1 MAYVLIL
8 PIIIGKKVKMV
19 DNYRYGFN
27 IGDVIDNIDAINSEI
42 AEMYEEG
49 NKEIDRKKEFN
60 LVYRQFIEGLK
71 LSTGVKLYF

>member
-1 MAYVLIL
+1 
-8 PIIIGKKVKMV
+8 MV

-27 IGDVIDNIDAINSEI
+27 IGNVIDNIDKINSEI
-42 AEMYEEG
+42 DELYDGEDKAVD
-49 NKEIDRKKEFN
+49 KKKEFN